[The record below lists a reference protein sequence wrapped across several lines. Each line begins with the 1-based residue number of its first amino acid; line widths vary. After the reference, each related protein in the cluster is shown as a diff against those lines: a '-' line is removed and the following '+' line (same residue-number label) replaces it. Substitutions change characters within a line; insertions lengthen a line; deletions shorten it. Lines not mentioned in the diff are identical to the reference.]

1 MEWRERG
8 LWADR
13 RTELRRPAGCAVAS
27 AAALGIIRGT
37 ASHDSAPRPPA
48 RRNSAPFPSDEGRRA
63 PANGLPLCGG
73 RRRRSGPQDRR
84 QRPASPPSSLA
95 HAPTRRGPALLPAC
109 RAAPS
114 ACPPSL
120 RPRPFRARIS
130 SPAVAA
136 RMRRGLGAPLPDGG
150 GMPPALPSRPT
161 CPCPSA
167 SAPCGRPCRSSSPAR
182 TAKTPRPFFLC
193 IRGRPDRRLRPG
205 CRT

>member
-48 RRNSAPFPSDEGRRA
+48 RRNSAPFLLTRGGAAPEQPVTVRRA
-63 PANGLPLCGG
+63 AEEKRAPRSPAAAGIAALEPCACPDAARPRSAPCLSGGAFGLPPEPSVGAFPRAHLLVCH
-73 RRRRSGPQDRR
+73 RRPQA
-84 QRPASPPSSLA
+84 QRLW
-95 HAPTRRGPALLPAC
+95 G
-109 RAAPS
+109 
-114 ACPPSL
+114 
-120 RPRPFRARIS
+120 
-130 SPAVAA
+130 
-136 RMRRGLGAPLPDGG
+136 PLPDGG

-161 CPCPSA
+161 GPCPSA